1 VLDSISGLE
10 VHLRMEYKWGQKT
23 PKCLIHGYVQSLLV
37 ENKNSNPRDLGL
49 IWIIGYIDKLTNTY
63 MTDITII
70 VALLAG
76 FGSFVAPCIL
86 PMIPA
91 FLAYI
96 SGTTV
101 TELASKNG
109 TVFSINRLNIILNTV
124 FFVLG
129 FSAVFS
135 TLGVLINSV
144 FSNITG
150 ELTESLNFVGGIIIV
165 AFGLFLLLS
174 TKIRSLNVERKF
186 LPKNSKSSYPM
197 SFVFGLA
204 FAVGWTPCVGPI
216 LGTILTLAATTPSV
230 SFSLLLAYSL
240 GLGIPFVL
248 MGIFFSRATRIIRSM
263 SKHLKYYNV
272 ILGGFI
278 IVLGILIFTNQLAYI
293 ANFPLLNELV
303 LLG

>member
-1 VLDSISGLE
+1 MADV
-10 VHLRMEYKWGQKT
+10 
-23 PKCLIHGYVQSLLV
+23 
-37 ENKNSNPRDLGL
+37 
-49 IWIIGYIDKLTNTY
+49 
-63 MTDITII
+63 TIL

-76 FGSFVAPCIL
+76 LSSFIAPCIL

-101 TELASKNG
+101 TELGSKKNDNG
-109 TVFSINRLNIILNTV
+109 TTTSSSVLPVNRLNIILNTV

-129 FSAVFS
+129 FSVIFS
-135 TLGVLINSV
+135 VLGVLINSV
-144 FSNITG
+144 LSNATG
-150 ELTESLNFVGGIIIV
+150 EITDSLNFVGGTIIV
-165 AFGLFLLLS
+165 AFGIFLLLS
-174 TKIRSLNVERKF
+174 TKIRSLNVEKKF
-186 LPKNSKSSYPM
+186 FPKKSKSSYPM

-248 MGIFFSRATRIIRSM
+248 MGVFFSRATRIIRSM

-278 IVLGILIFTNQLAYI
+278 ILLGILVFTNQLAYI